1 MDWLSQSSYSYRDL
15 CGSQPFP
22 CDPFFSWNSSSAT
35 WFLIPFSKISIS
47 FSFLYWKLSLIHCN
61 FSTGFHSR
69 FNLTTVWV
77 QSSRSYTLLY
87 HDGIQGSCALHEA
100 VLLLMSSWLWIPSA
114 VISPFHGQVGNLILC
129 SEIFH
134 SDMWIATMHM
144 NALVSPL
151 CLQFLWLLLYLL
163 FSYE

>member
-35 WFLIPFSKISIS
+35 WFLFPRSA
-47 FSFLYWKLSLIHCN
+47 FLSHCFIGNYPWSSIHCN
-61 FSTGFHSR
+61 FSAGFHSR

-77 QSSRSYTLLY
+77 QSSWSYTLLY
-87 HDGIQGSCALHEA
+87 HDGRIQGSCALHET

-114 VISPFHGQVGNLILC
+114 VISPFHGQVGSLILC

-134 SDMWIATMHM
+134 SDMWIATMHT
-144 NALVSPL
+144 NALVSSSLPPIPL
-151 CLQFLWLLLYLL
+151 ASSV